1 MKRRS
6 IALQLAVWLS
16 AGMLVFWLGGA
27 AISTLV
33 LRSELEQAF
42 DETLRQSAFRL
53 LPLANRD
60 VGEGA
65 RGREPVPRLG
75 RDDDNRGPGRRDD
88 RPLPRPGEV
97 APELEAFTY
106 LVFDQN
112 GVIRLRAEDAPEVL
126 PALPAGDGFTFV
138 DGRRAFK
145 STDRRNGMSILVL
158 ETSTARSDA
167 LWGAVAGLLWPLA
180 ALLPLVGLGI
190 WQAVRLA
197 LQPVRRLS
205 RDVALRG
212 GANLA
217 PLDDADQPAEL
228 APIAREIE
236 GLLERLSAAME
247 AERTFAASSAHELR
261 TPIAGALAQTQLL
274 ARELG
279 DSASPRLKE
288 IEQALRGLAD
298 LSEKLLQ
305 LSRLEAGFARS
316 ETAVDLAPVLQ
327 LVLRDFEAQSG
338 TRGRVRFEL
347 HPGAEL
353 TQPINPDAFAIALRN
368 LIHNGLLHGE
378 PAGPVFVTAGPGPL
392 VVVRNHGPIVAP
404 ELLARL
410 TERFARGPT
419 RAGGTGLGLAVVA
432 TIMQQT
438 GGELQ
443 LRSPV
448 AGWTDGFEAK
458 LRLGG

>member
-6 IALQLAVWLS
+6 IALQLAIRLS

-42 DETLRQSAFRL
+42 DETLRQSAYRL

-60 VGEGA
+60 VGDDSH
-65 RGREPVPRLG
+65 GRAPVPRLG
-75 RDDDNRGPGRRDD
+75 RDDDNRGPKG
-88 RPLPRPGEV
+88 RPLPRPDEM

-126 PALPAGDGFTFV
+126 PTLPAADGLTFI
-138 DGRRAFK
+138 DGHRAFK
-145 STDRRNGMSILVL
+145 STDRRNGMGILVL

-197 LQPVRRLS
+197 LQPVKRLS
-205 RDVALRG
+205 RDVALRSG
-212 GANLA
+212 TNLT
-217 PLDDADQPAEL
+217 PLNDDDQPAEL

-236 GLLERLSAAME
+236 GLLERLRAALE

-261 TPIAGALAQTQLL
+261 TPIAGALAQTQRL

-279 DSASPRLKE
+279 DNASPRLKE
-288 IEQALRGLAD
+288 IEQSLRGLAD

-316 ETAVDLAPVLQ
+316 EAAVDLAPVLN
-327 LVLRDFEAQSG
+327 LVLRDFEQQSS
-338 TRGRVRFEL
+338 TKGRVRFEL
-347 HPGAEL
+347 HPAAEL
-353 TQPINPDAFAIALRN
+353 TQRINPDAFAIAIRN
-368 LIHNGLLHGE
+368 LILNALLHGA
-378 PAGPVFVTAGPGPL
+378 PSGPVFVAAGPGPL
-392 VVVRNHGPIVAP
+392 VVVRNHGPVVAA
-404 ELLARL
+404 ELMARL
-410 TERFARGPT
+410 TDRFARGPT
-419 RAGGTGLGLAVVA
+419 RASGTGLGLAVVA

-438 GGELQ
+438 GGELV

-448 AGWTDGFEAK
+448 EGWADGFEAR